1 MFAFKHAN
9 LLYGGGVEPQPT
21 AVLGPL
27 KLRIADDIRMR
38 IERGELAP
46 GGSLPTLEELCERWH
61 CSANPAREAIALLRQ
76 QGLITTGQGKPPVV
90 RAPVPRVV
98 RSPEHHQVEKD
109 LVHASDAER
118 QNVRVAQTAMGV
130 TPDQVMF
137 RATYDVIGAGSEL
150 AGVFNLSPGTSLLRR
165 VYEMSDLRSGCRR
178 AWSVSYVPHAL
189 ISTNPDL
196 LDSKN
201 EPWPGGTQHQLYT
214 VGIEIAC
221 VVDVVTSAMPTT
233 AEAKKWELDA
243 GVPLLRVRGIS
254 IDTQDRVVEVSDADF
269 PADRTELRCTTP
281 LRPW

>member
-1 MFAFKHAN
+1 M
-9 LLYGGGVEPQPT
+9 LYSGGVEPQPT
-21 AVLGPL
+21 AVVGPL

-46 GGSLPTLEELCERWH
+46 GDSLPTVEELCEQWH

-90 RAPVPRVV
+90 RAPVRRVV
-98 RSPEHHQVEKD
+98 LSPEHHQVEKD
-109 LVHASDAER
+109 LVRVSDAER
-118 QNVRVAQTAMGV
+118 QNVRVAKTDMEV
-130 TPDQVMF
+130 TPDPLAF
-137 RATYDVIGAGSEL
+137 SATYDVIEADSAL
-150 AGVFNLSPGTSLLRR
+150 AGVFNVSPGTSLLRR
-165 VYEMSDLRSGCRR
+165 VYEMSDPRSGRRR

-233 AEAKKWELDA
+233 AEAKQWELDA
-243 GVPLLRVRGIS
+243 GVPLLRVRCIS
-254 IDTQDRVVEVSDADF
+254 IDTQDRVVDVSDSDF

-281 LRPW
+281 LSPW

>member
-1 MFAFKHAN
+1 M
-9 LLYGGGVEPQPT
+9 LYGGGVEPQPT
-21 AVLGPL
+21 AVVGPL

-46 GGSLPTLEELCERWH
+46 GDSLPTLEELCEQWH

-90 RAPVPRVV
+90 RAPVRRVV
-98 RSPEHHQVEKD
+98 RSSERHQVEKD
-109 LVHASDAER
+109 LVRASDAER
-118 QNVRVAQTAMGV
+118 QNVGVADMEVTSGQLMFNARYGV
-130 TPDQVMF
+130 IEADS
-137 RATYDVIGAGSEL
+137 DL
-150 AGVFNLSPGTSLLRR
+150 AGVFNVSPGTGLLRR
-165 VYEMSDLRSGCRR
+165 VYEMSDPRSGRRR

-233 AEAKKWELDA
+233 AEAKQWELDA
-243 GVPLLRVRGIS
+243 GVPLLRVRCIS
-254 IDTQDRVVEVSDADF
+254 IDTQDRVVDVSDADF

>member
-1 MFAFKHAN
+1 M
-9 LLYGGGVEPQPT
+9 LYSEGVEPQPT
-21 AVLGPL
+21 AVVGPL

-38 IERGELAP
+38 IERRELAP
-46 GGSLPTLEELCERWH
+46 GDLLPTLEELCEQWR

-90 RAPVPRVV
+90 RAPVRRVV
-98 RSPEHHQVEKD
+98 RSSEHHQVEKD
-109 LVHASDAER
+109 LVRASDAER
-118 QNVRVAQTAMGV
+118 QNVRLARTDMEA
-130 TPDQVMF
+130 TLDQSVF
-137 RATYDVIGAGSEL
+137 SATYDVIEVGTDL
-150 AGVFNLSPGTSLLRR
+150 AEVFDVSPGTSLLRR
-165 VYEMSDLRSGCRR
+165 VYEISDPRSGRRR
-178 AWSVSYVPHAL
+178 AWSVSYVPHTL
-189 ISTNPDL
+189 LSTNPDL

-233 AEAKKWELDA
+233 AEAKQWELDA
-243 GVPLLRVRGIS
+243 GVPLLRVRCIS
-254 IDTQDRVVEVSDADF
+254 IDTQDRVVDVSDSDF